1 MNGGMRMQVKD
12 IMTKKVEFIDGSKMV
27 ADAVKKMNQ
36 HNVSSLIVDHRGI
49 EDAYGIV
56 TRKDIVN
63 KIVAT
68 GADPH
73 TTKVAD
79 IMSKP
84 LVFASPGLEHKYA
97 ARLLSNTGFRRL
109 PVFDGKVIIGMLSN
123 SDIFAAF
130 SKTI

>member
-1 MNGGMRMQVKD
+1 MKTLD
-12 IMTKKVEFIDGSKMV
+12 IMTKKVEFIDGSKTV
-27 ADAVKKMNQ
+27 ADAIKQMNE
-36 HNVSSLIVDHRGI
+36 HSVSSLIVDHRGM

-68 GADPH
+68 GDNPH

-97 ARLLSNTGFRRL
+97 ARLLTHTGFRRL
-109 PVFDGKVIIGMLSN
+109 PVFDGKVIVGMLSN

>member
-1 MNGGMRMQVKD
+1 MKTQD
-12 IMTKKVEFIDGSKMV
+12 IMTKKVEFIDGSKTV
-27 ADAVKKMNQ
+27 AEAIKQMNE
-36 HNVSSLIVDHRGI
+36 HSVSSLIVDHRGM

-68 GADPH
+68 GDDPH

-84 LVFASPGLEHKYA
+84 LVFSSPGLEHKYA
-97 ARLLSNTGFRRL
+97 ARLLANTGFRRL
-109 PVFDGKVIIGMLSN
+109 PVFDGKVIVGILSN

>member
-1 MNGGMRMQVKD
+1 VKTQD
-12 IMTKKVEFIDGSKMV
+12 IMTKKVEFIDGSKTV
-27 ADAVKKMNQ
+27 GEAIKVMNE
-36 HNVSSLIVDHRGI
+36 HSVSSLIVDHRGM

-68 GADPH
+68 GKDPH

-84 LVFASPGLEHKYA
+84 LVFASPGLEHMYA
-97 ARLLSNTGFRRL
+97 ARLLANTGFRRL
-109 PVFDGKVIIGMLSN
+109 PVFDGKVIVGMLSN

>member
-1 MNGGMRMQVKD
+1 MKAKD
-12 IMTKKVEFIDGSKMV
+12 IMTAKVEFIDGSKTV
-27 ADAVKKMNQ
+27 ADAIKQMNEY
-36 HNVSSLIVDHRGI
+36 NVSSLIVDHRAV

-68 GADPH
+68 GDDPH
-73 TTKVAD
+73 TIKVAD

-97 ARLLSNTGFRRL
+97 ARLLTNTGFRRL
-109 PVFDGKVIIGMLSN
+109 PVFDGKVIVGMLSN